1 MKSHEN
7 DVLTQVGPG
16 TPMGRM
22 LRQYWTPAIRSSA
35 LEADGAP
42 VPVRLFGQD
51 FVAFRTS
58 DGSAG
63 FVDEACPHR
72 GVSLTLARNESNA
85 LQCIFHGWKFDV
97 TGKLIDAP
105 AEPAERRAKFCASIK
120 VNRYRVHEAAGVL
133 WVFVGTGEPPKFPDF
148 EFATVPANQVHMR
161 RGVLHYNWLQGVEA
175 HIDSSHVPFLH
186 AGYLVQN
193 RKAGFVEQ
201 SNLEALRLMLLD
213 KAPEFDFEAT
223 PWGLRE
229 GALRD
234 IGNGKANARIREIAL
249 PYFTFIPGPP
259 DGQCYARMSTPI
271 DDDTTAEWYIVY
283 DPVRPITEEAIRGQF
298 GYMSDDPDDFASN
311 LGTKANLWGQEREA
325 MKEGHYS
332 GLTKGI
338 AFEDFAVQASMG
350 SRVDR
355 SLEQLG
361 SSDTIIVKVRRM
373 LMEAIEAFEQGR
385 PAPWRDG
392 FDYRNIRSQSVTYAK
407 GEDWRRYAFK
417 GNASGSGRVAE
428 KV

>member
-1 MKSHEN
+1 MKKQEN
-7 DVLTQVGPG
+7 DILTQVGPG

-22 LRQYWTPAIRSSA
+22 LRQYWTPAVRSSA

-51 FVAFRTS
+51 FVAFRTT
-58 DGSAG
+58 DGRAG
-63 FVDEACPHR
+63 FMDEACPHR
-72 GVSLTLARNESNA
+72 GVSMALARNENNG

-97 TGKLIDAP
+97 TGKLMDAP
-105 AEPAERRAKFCASIK
+105 AEPAARREKFCASIK
-120 VNRYRVHEAAGVL
+120 VNRYTAREAAGVL
-133 WVFVGTGEPPKFPDF
+133 WVFVGEGDAPKFPDF
-148 EFATVPANQVHMR
+148 EFATVSEDQVHMR

-186 AGYLVQN
+186 SGYLVQN
-193 RKAGFVEQ
+193 KSAGFVEQ
-201 SNLEALRLMLLD
+201 GNLEALRLMLLD
-213 KAPEFDFEAT
+213 KAPEFEFETT

-234 IGNGKANARIREIAL
+234 IGEGRANARIREIAL

-259 DGQCYARMSTPI
+259 NGQCYARMSTPI

-298 GYMSDDPDDFASN
+298 GYMSDDPDDFATN
-311 LGTKANLWGQEREA
+311 LGSRTNQWGQDREA
-325 MKEGHYS
+325 MKEGHFS

-350 SRVDR
+350 RRVDR

-361 SSDTIIVKVRRM
+361 SSDTIIVKVRRL
-373 LMEAIEAFEQGR
+373 LMEAVEAFLQGR

-392 FDYRNIRSQSVTYAK
+392 FDYQNIRSQSISYNK
-407 GEDWRRYAFK
+407 SEDWRRYAYK
-417 GNASGSGRVAE
+417 GAENGPGRVAE
-428 KV
+428 KI